1 MDGTNAYAIGLSN
14 STAAST
20 GQHDV
25 GVEIT
30 RNGLNQLPGNADVR
44 CYLSYALMHVGQYEE
59 AIENFQAALTLNPH
73 APNWYLGGYSRALM
87 CLGRFEESLKITDQ
101 ILADEPDFFQAWI
114 HRIYIYQ
121 KLGKEHET
129 QASMTEAMRLAPQ
142 FRLCHIPGFFL
153 HRDPAFLQTLTE
165 TLRRACLPE

>member
-44 CYLSYALMHVGQYEE
+44 CYFSYALMHVGQYEE

-73 APNWYLGGYSRALM
+73 APNWYLGGYSRDLM
-87 CLGRFEESLKITDQ
+87 CFGRFEESLKITDQ